1 MRDPNRR
8 DLMSVLLGRGTPSL
22 RGLLTRVVV
31 GVGVVLGV
39 LVALAVIGIMSAT
52 TAYRDDQ
59 VAAVQR
65 ATAAEAIL
73 ADLLNAETG
82 VSGYTLTGRRSY
94 LVPYVQAEDSYP
106 RSIRRLRAQVAG
118 SPGLEDAVDSVDRAA
133 RLWFS
138 EARTLVGLRRE
149 GNIVAAVDRIGQ
161 GIDKARLDALR
172 AEQADLSVLVERERR
187 RTVRAADRG
196 RLLTIL
202 AVAAGALLALLT
214 VLGATRL
221 LWRRVGSPL
230 GNLSQGVRRVAE
242 GRVGESVPQ
251 IDHGAREVVGLVDSF
266 NEMQGQVIRQ
276 RDAAESSA
284 RRTEAARAERRLW
297 RTVEKGLLPENLPS
311 VPGLRLA
318 ARYLPSSPGL
328 AIGGDFYD
336 ARVLPDGRLVVVVGD
351 VAGHGAE
358 SAARAARLRFGW
370 RTLVEVDAD
379 PASVLRVLNVHVCG
393 PGEREQGIF
402 ASMCHCIIH
411 PDGRT
416 QVALAGHPSP
426 ILVSGGDAA
435 LIEVD
440 ARGPILGLLE
450 PTEWPVTDLV
460 IPEGG
465 TLVLYTDG
473 LVEARRGSD
482 IFGWERAAAVMTNE
496 RGVPLEE
503 RLAHLTEAAR
513 RYDDGHLRDDVAVL
527 AVQRVHQPAA

>member
-1 MRDPNRR
+1 MRDPDRR
-8 DLMSVLLGRGTPSL
+8 DLMSVLRGRGTPSL

-31 GVGVVLGV
+31 GVGLVLGV

-82 VSGYTLTGRRSY
+82 VSGYTLTGRGSY
-94 LVPYVQAEDSYP
+94 LLPYVRAEDSYP

-149 GNIVAAVDRIGQ
+149 GDVTAAVDRIGQ

-172 AEQADLSVLVERERR
+172 AEQADLSARVEQERR
-187 RTVRAADRG
+187 RAVHAADRG

-202 AVAAGALLALLT
+202 AVAGGALLALFT

-230 GNLSQGVRRVAE
+230 GNLSQGVHRVAE

-251 IDHGAREVVGLVDSF
+251 PEHAAREVVKLVDSF
-266 NEMQGQVIRQ
+266 NEMQGQVIAQ

-297 RTVEKGLLPENLPS
+297 RTVEKGLVPENLPS

-336 ARVLPDGRLVVVVGD
+336 ARLLPDGRLVVMVGD

-370 RTLVEVDAD
+370 RTLVEVDPD
-379 PASVLRVLNVHVCG
+379 PASVLGVLNVHVCG

-402 ASMCHCIIH
+402 ASMCHCIVH
-411 PDGRT
+411 PDGRA
-416 QVALAGHPSP
+416 QVALAGHPRP
-426 ILVSGGDAA
+426 ILVTGEDAV

-440 ARGPILGLLE
+440 AHGPILGLLE
-450 PTEWPVTDLV
+450 PTGWPVTEIM

-465 TLVLYTDG
+465 TLMLYTDG

-482 IFGWERAAAVMTNE
+482 IFGWERAAAVMTAE
-496 RGVPLEE
+496 HHVPLEE

-513 RYDDGHLRDDVAVL
+513 RYDEGHLRDDVAVL
-527 AVQRVHQPAA
+527 AVQRVHQLDS